1 MVKPHEQVEFS
12 FPTESVWSQD
22 HLMLHYVV
30 LFSLV
35 LCFPR
40 IALSFLNVKQYALW
54 RNCGQEN
61 YIAQD
66 PEEGRMWHETKED
79 FILLFI
85 LWKACHW
92 V

>member
-1 MVKPHEQVEFS
+1 MTVKPHEQVEFS
-12 FPTESVWSQD
+12 FPTENVCSQD
-22 HLMLHYVV
+22 HLMLHSV
-30 LFSLV
+30 V

-54 RNCGQEN
+54 RNCGQAN
-61 YIAQD
+61 YIARD
-66 PEEGRMWHETKED
+66 SEEQRMWHETKQA